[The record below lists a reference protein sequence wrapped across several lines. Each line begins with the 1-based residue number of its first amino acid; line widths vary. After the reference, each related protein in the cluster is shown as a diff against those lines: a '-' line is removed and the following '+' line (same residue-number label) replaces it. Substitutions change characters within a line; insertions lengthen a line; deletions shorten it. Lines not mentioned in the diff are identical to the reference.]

1 MIRREFE
8 QIKDFFGFDVG
19 INGKDELFNSVV
31 LVLLV
36 EYEEEY
42 HFIFEKRSAHIRQ
55 GGEICFPGGKIDDL
69 DDSLEKTAI
78 RETTEEMGI
87 PPSRIKIVGRLNTV
101 VALMGA
107 TVDGFIGVTD
117 ILLNEIKTNTDEV
130 ESIIIIPVSYFENN
144 EPEKHSVKVTV
155 HPSYI
160 DQETGEEIILL
171 PVEELGLPERYRN
184 PWGNYHQKILV
195 YKTEYG
201 PIWGITAR
209 LIFEFIEKVKFFK
222 NQHFIQ

>member
-31 LVLLV
+31 LVLLI
-36 EYEEEY
+36 EYEGEY
-42 HFIFEKRSAHIRQ
+42 HFVLEKRSAYIRQ
-55 GGEICFPGGKIDDL
+55 GGEICFPGGKVDDL
-69 DDSLEKTAI
+69 DSSLEKTAV
-78 RETTEEMGI
+78 RETTEETGI
-87 PPSRIKIVGRLNTV
+87 PENRIKILGRLNTV

-107 TVDGFIGVTD
+107 TVDSFIGVAD
-117 ILLNEIKTNTDEV
+117 IELDEIKINAEEV

-144 EPEKHSVKVTV
+144 EPERHSVKVTV

-160 DQETGEEIILL
+160 DENTGEEVILL
-171 PVEELGLPERYRN
+171 PVESLGLPERYKK
-184 PWGNYHQKILV
+184 PWGNYHQGILV
-195 YKTEYG
+195 YKTAHG

-209 LIFEFIEKVKFFK
+209 LIYEFIEKLKVLK
-222 NQHFIQ
+222 NQYLIN